1 MDGDGE
7 GVVVGRVDTDPIGG
21 PSGLDAYMGTPVAL

>member
-1 MDGDGE
+1 MMEGVGE
-7 GVVVGRVDTDPIGG
+7 GVVVGRVDTGGG